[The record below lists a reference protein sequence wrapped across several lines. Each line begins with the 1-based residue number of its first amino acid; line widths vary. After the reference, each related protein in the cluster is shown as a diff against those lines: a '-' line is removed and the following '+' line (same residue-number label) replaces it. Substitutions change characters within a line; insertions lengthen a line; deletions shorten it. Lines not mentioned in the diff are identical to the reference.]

1 MILQA
6 LVQHYEDLLAAGEVV
21 RPGWARAKVSYGL
34 DLSGDGRLLGL
45 LPLQTE
51 QVRGKKAVMAPRMM
65 EVPMPVSTRRGYRPI
80 FCFTTAGICSA
91 RTARASPSA
100 PPPVLPQ
107 AKRCIWNCLTGL
119 PPRLPGR
126 WRHSLKTGIRL
137 QPPLIRRWP
146 KPGKN

>member
-65 EVPMPVSTRRGYRPI
+65 EVPMPGKHASGISANFLFHNSGYLLG
-80 FCFTTAGICSA
+80 ADGK
-91 RTARASPSA
+91 ASPSA

>member
-51 QVRGKKAVMAPRMM
+51 
-65 EVPMPVSTRRGYRPI
+65 
-80 FCFTTAGICSA
+80 
-91 RTARASPSA
+91 
-100 PPPVLPQ
+100 
-107 AKRCIWNCLTGL
+107 
-119 PPRLPGR
+119 
-126 WRHSLKTGIRL
+126 
-137 QPPLIRRWP
+137 
-146 KPGKN
+146 